1 MKKTLFILTF
11 LLIFDAN
18 AQISRKIDLGFNL
31 LSPQNNA
38 VFASPGFA
46 PIVYSLKNHGPDTIY
61 TTDSFYFRPVKDP
74 YIRTVIFS
82 PKNKINPGDSIIID
96 DYKLPLIV
104 WKVDN
109 AFLTTF
115 GCYVIGGLGKN
126 IVYETGDNQGM
137 PNAKSIFLKLV
148 KNTSVNDLELFNQI
162 NLYPNPTSGI
172 FSIEN
177 KSDATIE
184 RVEVFNAMGQLLQ
197 SSNVS
202 SFDMSGFANGH
213 YLVKIHT
220 KQSVVFKRIVLN
232 Q

>member
-1 MKKTLFILTF
+1 MKKALFY
-11 LLIFDAN
+11 IFVLSSLSIN
-18 AQISRKIDLGFNL
+18 AQFKRVIDLGVRI
-31 LSPQNNA
+31 LSPAPNTQA
-38 VFASPGFA
+38 VSPGK
-46 PIVYSLKNHGPDTIY
+46 IKVIYSLKNHGPDTIQ
-61 TTDSFYFRPVKDP
+61 TNDSFFVQSNKDKEN
-74 YIRTVIFS
+74 RLTVFQPNANIS
-82 PKNKINPGDSIIID
+82 PGDSIIID
-96 DYKLPLIV
+96 NYYLPLYN
-104 WKVDN
+104 WEDN
-109 AFLTTF
+109 NNFSFYINAK
-115 GCYVIGGLGKN
+115 VIGGFRDD
-126 IVYETGDNQGM
+126 IIYETIDNIGVS
-137 PNAKSIFLKLV
+137 NTSVIKLKLV